1 MNLTRCL
8 CAVLLF
14 SLLFASHAARAAY
27 IDEDPSSSCSVRVQ
41 YPSSVPANPEVFI
54 MGVGTAMSRSSY
66 DFLSAQIT
74 AKGYVIV
81 NMDHQPG
88 SLTKTDATAYTNCA
102 QAVKNNIAT
111 WLGPMGYKSAAHWIM
126 GGHSAGGQ
134 AAQAALSANPSFA
147 DAIFSLDP
155 YNANNA
161 GNVKGPALYWG
172 FSVTTCFVTI
182 NDAAKAAYY
191 KTTSQ
196 REFIRV
202 KGIYSFN
209 PCGYAPTYFHCS
221 FCDAHCPA
229 CTNCTPTPASFYV
242 DVANSVQ
249 KFIKA
254 AFYGSWSKANLTST
268 YTTPTDTFVDSD
280 AP

>member
-1 MNLTRCL
+1 MNLNR
-8 CAVLLF
+8 LLG
-14 SLLFASHAARAAY
+14 SLLLLSLLCVANTARAAY
-27 IDEDPSSSCSVRVQ
+27 IDEDPNSSCSVRVQ
-41 YPSSVPANPEVFI
+41 YPSTMPASPEVFI
-54 MGVGTAMSRSSY
+54 MAVGTAMNRTSY

-81 NMDHQPG
+81 IMDHQPG
-88 SLTKTDATAYTNCA
+88 SLTKTSATAYANCA
-102 QAVKNNIAT
+102 LMVKNDIAA
-111 WLGPMGYKSAAHWIM
+111 WLAPMGFKSAHHWIM

-134 AAQAALSANPSFA
+134 AAQAAISANPSLA

-161 GNVKGPALYWG
+161 GAVSKPALYWG
-172 FSVTTCFVTI
+172 FSITTCFVNI

-191 KTTSQ
+191 KTNAQ

-209 PCGYAPTYFHCS
+209 PCGYAPKYFHCS

-229 CTNCTPTPASFYV
+229 CTNCTPTPSSFYV

-249 KFIKA
+249 KFVNA
-254 AFYGSWSKANLTST
+254 AFYGTWSKANLTGS

>member
-1 MNLTRCL
+1 MNLSRSL
-8 CAVLLF
+8 WIVLLF
-14 SLLFASHAARAAY
+14 SLLFTCHAARAAY
-27 IDEDPSSSCSVRVQ
+27 IDEDPSSTCSVRVQ
-41 YPSSVPANPEVFI
+41 YPTPMKGNPEVFI
-54 MGVGTAMSRSSY
+54 MAVGTAMSRSSY
-66 DFLSAQIT
+66 NYLSAQIT

-81 NMDHQPG
+81 NMDHQRG
-88 SLTKTDATAYTNCA
+88 SLTKTDANALASCA
-102 QAVKNNIAT
+102 QMVKNNLAA
-111 WLGPMGYKSAAHWIM
+111 WLAPMGYQSAKHWIM

-134 AAQAALSANPSFA
+134 AAQAALSANPALA
-147 DAIFSLDP
+147 DAIFSIDP

-172 FSVTTCFVTI
+172 FSVTTCFVNI

-191 KTTSQ
+191 KTNPQ

-209 PCGYAPTYFHCS
+209 PCGYAPKYFHCS

-229 CTNCTPTPASFYV
+229 CTNCTPTPSSFYV
-242 DVANSVQ
+242 DIGNSVQ
-249 KFIKA
+249 KFVNA
-254 AFYGSWSKANLTST
+254 AFYGTWSKASLKGS
-268 YTTPTDTFVDSD
+268 YTTPTDTFVDGD